1 VKASG
6 SDFMSTETKKAASG
20 PFRFKK
26 DTLLKAAL
34 LLLAFGI
41 LLLLYV
47 SIKGPALDITDF
59 TLERQSAS
67 FLLVST
73 LKSSLAV
80 IEGSDIGIGFRLE
93 VGDIVQSTYDLVDFT
108 WKILLYG
115 ILLITFSKILF
126 ESDLINIGLYI
137 LAVGF
142 LLNVSGLFIQRY
154 KEKILSF
161 GTGVII
167 AGMIV
172 SFYIPVS
179 TLVSFRACEYF
190 VGHIEKD
197 MNHQMQEV
205 LEDWEKFKSELS
217 LRELKSSVQIAA
229 SFVKALFLKLTRIM
243 ITFTCLIIIRY
254 LLFPVIVAYGFF
266 ILSKAF
272 LKRKFE

>member
-1 VKASG
+1 MAA
-6 SDFMSTETKKAASG
+6 ETKKAASG
-20 PFRFKK
+20 PFLFKK
-26 DTLLKAAL
+26 DTLLKATVP
-34 LLLAFGI
+34 LLAFGI

-73 LKSSLAV
+73 LKSSLAM
-80 IEGSDIGIGFRLE
+80 IEGSDIGVGFRLE
-93 VGDIVQSTYDLVDFT
+93 VGDIIQSTYDLVDFT

-115 ILLITFSKILF
+115 ILLITFSKIMF
-126 ESDLINIGLYI
+126 ESDLINSGLYI
-137 LAVGF
+137 LAAGF
-142 LLNVSGLFIQRY
+142 LLYISGLFIQQY
-154 KEKILSF
+154 KEKIISI
-161 GTGVII
+161 GAGII
-167 AGMIV
+167 IGGLIV

-179 TLVSFRACEYF
+179 TLVSFRTCEYF

-197 MNHQMQEV
+197 MNQQIQEV
-205 LEDWEKFKSELS
+205 LADWEKFKSEFS
-217 LRELKSSVQIAA
+217 PRELKSSVQSAT
-229 SFVKALFLKLTRIM
+229 SFVKTLFLKLTRIL